1 MTNGPSRQARVSRE
15 SRLLLLTVAVC
26 VAVLLLLARMR
37 FPEAPLAVDTAA
49 LPLERLAGR
58 ASYDALAA
66 DVQRVEPMIGPN
78 LLVLRVAPRVPAG
91 PLDIRDVLARPDS
104 PSGARHVVALR
115 IGADSALAALD
126 ADARVEGI
134 VGGSGGGVEVV
145 AADPVRRIARLRV
158 PEAAVRQIPQLPLA
172 SLPTPVYVVVVEGTQ
187 AGATLRPAFL
197 GRGDRF
203 GSVRW
208 AQPLLPLGG
217 IAVAPGALLFSLA
230 GEFIGTVVVENGA
243 TAIAGAGDVLDVVE
257 RLGSSSLP
265 PPLDLGLTVQALTP
279 ALSAAL
285 GAGRGVVVSEV
296 HPGGA
301 ASALE
306 AGDVITAV
314 DGWSTDDPDEL
325 LLRLA
330 SRQAGDAPAVAIVRN
345 GEAATVTLPLAAAAR
360 EALPDV
366 PLALA
371 SERGIGTRVE
381 PGEGPSATGLLP
393 GDVITRAGAT
403 AAPTPA
409 QVRQLLATST
419 ASGWTTL
426 VVRRGGRQHVVAV
439 PVAPRSDAP
448 AR

>member
-1 MTNGPSRQARVSRE
+1 MSRE

-26 VAVLLLLARMR
+26 VAVLLVLARVR

-66 DVQRVEPMIGPN
+66 DVQRVEPMIGPS
-78 LLVLRVAPRVPAG
+78 LVVLRVAPRVPAG
-91 PLDIRDVLARPDS
+91 PLDIRDVLARPES
-104 PSGARHVVALR
+104 PSGVRHVVALR
-115 IGADSALAALD
+115 VGADTALAALD
-126 ADARVEGI
+126 ADARIDGI
-134 VGGSGGGVEVV
+134 VGGSGGAQVL

-187 AGATLRPAFL
+187 AGVTLRPAFL

-243 TAIAGAGDVLDVVE
+243 PAIAGARDVLDVVE

-265 PPLDLGLTVQALTP
+265 PPLDLGLAVQALTP

-301 ASALE
+301 ASALQ

-330 SRQAGDAPAVAIVRN
+330 SRQAGDAPAVVVVRG
-345 GEAATVTLPLAAAAR
+345 GESTTVTLPLAAAAR
-360 EALPDV
+360 EAVPDV

-371 SERGIGTRVE
+371 VERGVGTRVE
-381 PGEGPSATGLLP
+381 QGEGVSATGLLP

-403 AAPTPA
+403 EAPTPA
-409 QVRQLLATST
+409 QVRRLLAAPTP
-419 ASGWTTL
+419 SGWTTV
-426 VVRRGGRQHVVAV
+426 VVRRAGRQHVVAV
-439 PVAPRSDAP
+439 PVAARSDAA